1 LDERTLTEH
10 SGSPVSRCRGGLGMA
25 SKSELEGRID
35 MIDSILSILQEIRA
49 SEMNELEE
57 NEEKAGRGS
66 QATISFSWKK
76 ERSSILLSVDR
87 AGFQNLLELV
97 LSEACKAKKEV

>member
-1 LDERTLTEH
+1 
-10 SGSPVSRCRGGLGMA
+10 MA

-35 MIDSILSILQEIRA
+35 MIDSMLSILQEIRA
-49 SEMNELEE
+49 SEMEELESEE
-57 NEEKAGRGS
+57 NEAKAGRGS

-76 ERSSILLSVDR
+76 ERSNILLSVDR

-97 LSEACKAKKEV
+97 LSEVCKAKKEA

>member
-1 LDERTLTEH
+1 
-10 SGSPVSRCRGGLGMA
+10 MA

-35 MIDSILSILQEIRA
+35 MIDSMLSLLQEIRA
-49 SEMNELEE
+49 SEMAELEE

-76 ERSSILLSVDR
+76 EHSRILLSVDR

-97 LSEACKAKKEV
+97 LNEVCRAKKEV

>member
-1 LDERTLTEH
+1 
-10 SGSPVSRCRGGLGMA
+10 MA
-25 SKSELEGRID
+25 SKSELESRID
-35 MIDSILSILQEIRA
+35 MIDSMLSLLQEVRA
-49 SEMNELEE
+49 SEMNELEKIG
-57 NEEKAGRGS
+57 EKAGQEG

-97 LSEACKAKKEV
+97 LSEACKAKKEASENGL

>member
-1 LDERTLTEH
+1 
-10 SGSPVSRCRGGLGMA
+10 MA

-49 SEMNELEE
+49 SEMDELEKI
-57 NEEKAGRGS
+57 EEKVGQEG

-97 LSEACKAKKEV
+97 LNEVCRAKKEA